1 MENPVMI
8 LGAKT
13 LGKIALDTFKSN
25 DVVVYGFLDD
35 EEKLHGSEI
44 KDIKVLGS
52 TENEDYLRILGKKCE
67 VFVAID
73 DSKERKFAVD
83 MLVANKKAMP
93 INAIHHEAF
102 IEKSATLGHG
112 NLVGA
117 FVKVI
122 TDAQIGSHNIIHTG
136 TIIDY
141 GAKIGNFVEIGAGSI
156 IGAGVEIE
164 DGAFIG
170 MGSVIIGGLK
180 IGKNARIGA
189 GSVVIK
195 PVNGGET
202 VFGMPAQPI
211 QAKHLVK

>member
-1 MENPVMI
+1 MENPVLI
-8 LGAKT
+8 LGAKS

-25 DVVVYGFLDD
+25 EVVVYGFLDD
-35 EEKLHGSEI
+35 DEKLQQTEI
-44 KDIKVLGS
+44 KETIVFAATDDEHYLG
-52 TENEDYLRILGKKCE
+52 LLGKNCE

-83 MLVANKKAMP
+83 MLLNTYKIMP
-93 INAIHHEAF
+93 VNAIHHEAF
-102 IEKSATLGHG
+102 IEKSASLGHG
-112 NLVGA
+112 NLIGA
-117 FVKVI
+117 FVKII
-122 TDAQIGSHNIIHTG
+122 TDAQVGHHNIIHTG

-141 GAKIGNFVEIGAGSI
+141 GVKIGNNIEIGAGCL

-170 MGSVIIGGLK
+170 TGAVIVGGLK
-180 IGKNARIGA
+180 IGKGSKVGA

-195 PVNGGET
+195 SVNAGET